1 MRSFRSVF
9 VFLAVLFPLIP
20 SAQAQAIRC
29 SSEDGEKKVCE
40 ADTRHGAR
48 LVKQLGDAPC
58 KQDSSWGFD
67 EEGIWVDHGC
77 KGEFALGSEAP
88 AEGDDKLVS
97 CSSYGGK
104 KYCQADTRF
113 GAKLVQ
119 QRSST
124 ACTQGTS
131 WGFDEQGIWVDHGC
145 SGDFA
150 VGGASH
156 PDVPGSGSEGSTTT
170 VNCISDDGRRDYCG
184 LNAPHAKVRLLR
196 QTGSAPCLEG
206 STWGYDGQDIWVDR
220 GCRGDFLVQRAP
232 GEAGPLA
239 KEKSCAKSAGKQ
251 RAKELVQQCQ
261 QVSPGTHPPCS
272 AENSCRLITEGIK
285 RSCELLGPGAPGFC
299 AEYK

>member
-1 MRSFRSVF
+1 MWSYRLGFVLLAALFSF
-9 VFLAVLFPLIP
+9 PP
-20 SAQAQAIRC
+20 TAQGQTVRC
-29 SSEDGEKKVCE
+29 GSQDGEKKVCE

-58 KQDSSWGFD
+58 KQDASWGFD

-77 KGEFALGSEAP
+77 KGEFALGSGTP
-88 AEGDDKLVS
+88 AEADDRLVS
-97 CSSYGGK
+97 CSSGGGK
-104 KYCQADTRF
+104 KYCQADTLF

-119 QRSST
+119 QRSNA
-124 ACTQGTS
+124 ACTQGAS

-156 PDVPGSGSEGSTTT
+156 PEVPGSNGEGSSST

-184 LNAPHAKVRLLR
+184 LNAPHAKVRLIK
-196 QTGSAPCLEG
+196 QTSPAPCVEG
-206 STWGYDGQDIWVDR
+206 STWGYDGRDIWVDR
-220 GCRGDFLVQRAP
+220 GCRGDFLVQRGP

-251 RAKELVQQCQ
+251 RAKELVQECLQI
-261 QVSPGTHPPCS
+261 SSNTHPPCN
-272 AENSCRLITEGIK
+272 AENSCKLITDEIK
-285 RSCELLGPGAPGFC
+285 RSCELLGQGAPGFC